1 MMMGQFVTE
10 DGLIVMEHYEKP
22 GFVTVCGV
30 SLTKPKDMTY
40 LEAEIYKEN
49 HIRGKFGFGEN

>member
-1 MMMGQFVTE
+1 MMMGQFVTD
-10 DGLIVMEHYEKP
+10 DGLIVVENYEKP
-22 GFVTVCGV
+22 GFVSVYEV
-30 SLTKPKDMTY
+30 SLTKPKEMTY